1 MPEFN
6 NLTVKSLTDKL
17 LSSFYSRGPRIL
29 NLRFVF
35 LMKTQNPGSPTNK
48 VTKKKR
54 KQEIFTGK
62 DLEGKIKRGKDRKH
76 MKEKIS
82 HPAFLKEKEENHGWL

>member
-1 MPEFN
+1 
-6 NLTVKSLTDKL
+6 
-17 LSSFYSRGPRIL
+17 
-29 NLRFVF
+29 
-35 LMKTQNPGSPTNK
+35 MKTQNPGSPTNK

-76 MKEKIS
+76 MKRQM
-82 HPAFLKEKEENHGWL
+82 HG

>member
-1 MPEFN
+1 MKGERRKGAQGLIVQRNSFPEFN

-48 VTKKKR
+48 VTDGKYQKK
-54 KQEIFTGK
+54 
-62 DLEGKIKRGKDRKH
+62 
-76 MKEKIS
+76 
-82 HPAFLKEKEENHGWL
+82 